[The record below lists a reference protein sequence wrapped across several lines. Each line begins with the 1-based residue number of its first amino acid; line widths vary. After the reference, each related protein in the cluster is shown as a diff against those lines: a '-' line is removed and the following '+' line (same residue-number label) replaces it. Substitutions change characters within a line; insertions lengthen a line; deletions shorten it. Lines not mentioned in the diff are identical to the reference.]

1 MAVGPALYF
10 GQSGSTGR
18 STGPHAHFE
27 VKDIQ
32 TGKKY
37 PLSQTR
43 SDVGQYIQFRL
54 PGSQE
59 WQSLYTQTAPGKFLA
74 NPNAPITSPRGMRV
88 HPVTGQRAMHEG
100 EDIGFP
106 ANTDLRFVG
115 PGSIEGIAN
124 YGNAGNVGRLRTGDG
139 RYQVDVFHLNKLP
152 QTAKAGSPEV
162 PAALP
167 LPGDSRQQNEQ
178 RNDELLAA
186 LLGGEKSLK
195 DTLIAGALQ
204 TALARRN
211 ASTQAPSPLQDGI
224 ITPEQAMQLFA

>member
-115 PGSIEGIAN
+115 PGSMEGIAN

-162 PAALP
+162 PVALP

>member
-27 VKDIQ
+27 VIDIQ

-106 ANTDLRFVG
+106 ANTDLRFIG
-115 PGSIEGIAN
+115 PGSMEGIAN

-152 QTAKAGSPEV
+152 QTAKAGSSEV
-162 PAALP
+162 PAAPL

-211 ASTQAPSPLQDGI
+211 ASTQAPSPLQAGI
-224 ITPEQAMQLFA
+224 ITPEQAMKLFA

>member
-10 GQSGSTGR
+10 GKSGSTGR

-88 HPVTGQRAMHEG
+88 HPVTGQHSMHEG

-115 PGSIEGIAN
+115 PGSMEGIAN

-162 PAALP
+162 PGAPP

-178 RNDELLAA
+178 RNDKLLAELL
-186 LLGGEKSLK
+186 GKE
-195 DTLIAGALQ
+195 DLIQSVLQ

-211 ASTQAPSPLQDGI
+211 AATQVPSPLQAGI

>member
-59 WQSLYTQTAPGKFLA
+59 WQSLYTQTAPGKFLP

-115 PGSIEGIAN
+115 PGSMEGIAN

-152 QTAKAGSPEV
+152 QTAKAGSSEV
-162 PAALP
+162 PVALP

-211 ASTQAPSPLQDGI
+211 ASTQAPSPLQVGV